1 MGKVVQNQQPGFEDI
16 KPVIDGNIV
25 DTVYGI
31 LETVTKL
38 NPLDSIF
45 EDLGNRFINDLKAN
59 DFFDIKLELTKDQQE
74 HLIKIVKQQGHET
87 VRNYLSSLDTDER
100 TKEIYGIV
108 REKTTAIA
116 DAVLSSI
123 GQEINRGAI
132 INCYAVQ
139 ANSKNKDHDEIL
151 LRKSKS
157 SGDVTIP
164 TNGIFLSSNC
174 VELIKASCQEEMPLE
189 PEWDGE
195 EAADGDSIEKAA
207 ADKPKRVGKGK
218 K

>member
-1 MGKVVQNQQPGFEDI
+1 
-16 KPVIDGNIV
+16 
-25 DTVYGI
+25 
-31 LETVTKL
+31 
-38 NPLDSIF
+38 
-45 EDLGNRFINDLKAN
+45 
-59 DFFDIKLELTKDQQE
+59 
-74 HLIKIVKQQGHET
+74 
-87 VRNYLSSLDTDER
+87 
-100 TKEIYGIV
+100 
-108 REKTTAIA
+108 
-116 DAVLSSI
+116 
-123 GQEINRGAI
+123 
-132 INCYAVQ
+132 
-139 ANSKNKDHDEIL
+139 

-195 EAADGDSIEKAA
+195 EAGDGIEKAA